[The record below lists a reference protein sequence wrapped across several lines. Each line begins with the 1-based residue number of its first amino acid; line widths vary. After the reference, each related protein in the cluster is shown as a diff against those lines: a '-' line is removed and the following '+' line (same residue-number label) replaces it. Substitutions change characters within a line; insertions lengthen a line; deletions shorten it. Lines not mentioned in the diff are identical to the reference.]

1 MHKDLSNQVIVH
13 KEKDG
18 IEYIQFKKLLDYKDR
33 LAHCFSTRICK
44 EEGTGNG
51 ELNLRFDGCAS
62 REAVVENYKKLC
74 SAIDVDYRNL
84 VFSKQVH
91 EDVIR
96 VVGPENKGE
105 GILSPRPEGGCD
117 GLVTGTANVALAT
130 LYADC
135 VPVLFY
141 DPVKNIAAMSHA
153 GWKGTVKK
161 IAAKT
166 VKFLHDT
173 YDCETKD
180 IIACI
185 GPSIGPCC
193 FEVDQPVAIEF
204 KKAFEFW
211 PEIIEVLPSGKS
223 KINLWKTNQLQLMQA
238 GLYEQNIQ
246 ISQLCT
252 VCNSDIFF
260 SYRANKG
267 QTDRMAA
274 IMQLRALS

>member
-1 MHKDLSNQVIVH
+1 MHKNLSNQAVVH
-13 KEKDG
+13 REKDG
-18 IEYIQFKKLLDYKDR
+18 VEYIQFKKLLDYEGR

-44 EEGTGNG
+44 EEGIGNG
-51 ELNLRFDGCAS
+51 EFNLRFDGCTS

-74 SAIDVDYRNL
+74 SVIDVDYRTL

-96 VVGPENKGE
+96 IVGRENRGE
-105 GILSPRPEGGCD
+105 GIVKSRPEEGCD
-117 GLVTGTANVALAT
+117 GLVTSTSNVALAT

-135 VPVLFY
+135 VPMLFY
-141 DPVKNIAAMSHA
+141 DPIKNIAAMSHA
-153 GWKGTVKK
+153 GWRGTVKK

-166 VKFLHDT
+166 VEFMHEA
-173 YDCETKD
+173 YDCQTKD

-193 FEVDQPVAIEF
+193 FEVDQSAAIEF

-223 KINLWKTNQLQLMQA
+223 RINLWKTNQLELLEA
-238 GLYEQNIQ
+238 GLDKENIQ
-246 ISQLCT
+246 VSQLCT
-252 VCNSDIFF
+252 MCNSDIFF
-260 SYRANKG
+260 SYRSDKG
-267 QTDRMAA
+267 QTGRMAA
-274 IMQLRALS
+274 IMQLK